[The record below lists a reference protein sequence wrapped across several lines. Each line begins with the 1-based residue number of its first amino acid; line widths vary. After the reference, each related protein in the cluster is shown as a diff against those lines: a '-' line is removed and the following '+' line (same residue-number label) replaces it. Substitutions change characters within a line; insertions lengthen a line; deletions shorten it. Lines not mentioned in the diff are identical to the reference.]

1 VGLYLVIPAVFIAA
15 MNYFAVEVPPSVEEG
30 SGEKQTD
37 DAINEMFG
45 EEHSG
50 PQKVAPLPLVLCFW
64 AYLILLSVY
73 TRYQRQSTRR
83 EIMKRLY
90 QERAAARGEEE
101 AVNSEQLKLFLEK
114 NRGDM
119 NAAHRFCGCYGTDDV
134 FFNDDGVAPSPLGNQ
149 TNEEEMMEG
158 DFCTSLWSCL
168 SNTFWASCCACWCQC
183 CSICAVW
190 QEEMEVNRLTG
201 NEHPTFD
208 YVTFQP
214 YSEYYPAI
222 QSLKEHQTKSLWKHM
237 STLSELSVKLL
248 KSLGFV
254 LVVLLLFALSSID
267 QNFTWENMIVLLLT
281 LGQAFFIE
289 YLVHWRWCK
298 FDLSF
303 DSVVKYFACGFL
315 LTTPMA
321 IAFEAIIST
330 VASLLIMS
338 MVMLILG
345 ADQDIANEL
354 TNDPKSALKDFAMKY
369 QGLFIFY
376 VFINSFVVAA
386 VTEEMVKYFGYWMV
400 VVPDLLPENRSAP
413 ATTVITS
420 YDSSNDDGE
429 TEDEGNNATTMRKSA
444 RSTGAGITVA
454 MVSVALGFACCEN
467 LMYIFVY
474 SPPSLGVEI
483 STLVARS
490 LFPVHPLCAAIQSIG
505 VCKRDIEG
513 DKKYGIGRII
523 SPAVLLHGSFD
534 FVLMLAAFY
543 ESLRASEEGQGEN
556 QGQEDG
562 NDEATT
568 EDLAAELP
576 SLISGLV
583 FVLIGCIYYGFAS
596 RAQNQRLIAMDNAAT
611 DQSSLLV

>member
-1 VGLYLVIPAVFIAA
+1 MAIYLVIPSLLVAA
-15 MNYFAVEVPPSVEEG
+15 MNYFAVEVLVDES
-30 SGEKQTD
+30 SQADNNKSTD
-37 DAINEMFG
+37 DLFG
-45 EEHSG
+45 VDSG
-50 PQKVAPLPLVLCFW
+50 PRKVAPLSLVLCFW
-64 AYLILLSVY
+64 AYLVVLIVY
-73 TRYQRQSTRR
+73 TRIQRQATRS

-90 QERAAARGEEE
+90 EERAAARNEEVDP
-101 AVNSEQLKLFLEK
+101 ARLRLFLEK
-114 NRGDM
+114 NRGDVT
-119 NAAHRFCGCYGTDDV
+119 AAHRACCCYGKDDV
-134 FFNDDGVAPSPLGNQ
+134 FFNDDGVSTLPNGRC
-149 TNEEEMMEG
+149 EEEEIEG
-158 DFCTSLWSCL
+158 DFCTSLWRCL
-168 SNTFWASCCACWCQC
+168 ANTFWASCCACWCQC

-201 NEHPTFD
+201 SEEHTMD

-222 QSLKEHQTKSLWKHM
+222 QALKENQTTNLVKHWT
-237 STLSELSVKLL
+237 TLSELSVKLL
-248 KSLGFV
+248 KSMFLV
-254 LVVLLLFALSSID
+254 LAVLLLFALSNIN
-267 QNFTWENMIVLLLT
+267 QNFTWENMIVLMLT

-303 DSVVKYFACGFL
+303 DAVVKYFACGFL

-330 VASLLIMS
+330 VASLLIMA
-338 MVMLILG
+338 VVVVVLG
-345 ADQDIANEL
+345 ADEDMAHEL
-354 TNDPKSALKDFAMKY
+354 QSDPKVALKDFAMKY
-369 QGLFIFY
+369 QGIFIVY
-376 VFINSFVVAA
+376 VFINSFIVAA

-400 VVPDLLPENRSAP
+400 VTPDLLPENRSSVPSSSYNSSDEHDEENTAP
-413 ATTVITS
+413 K
-420 YDSSNDDGE
+420 
-429 TEDEGNNATTMRKSA
+429 KSA

-474 SPPSLGVEI
+474 SPPSIGVEI

-513 DKKYGIGRII
+513 DKKYGLGRII

-543 ESLRASEEGQGEN
+543 QSLKATSSDEGADEN
-556 QGQEDG
+556 QGEAS
-562 NDEATT
+562 DEVTS

-576 SLISGLV
+576 SLVSGLV
-583 FVLIGCIYYGFAS
+583 FVIIGCIYYGIAS
-596 RAQNQRLIAMDNAAT
+596 RAQNQRLLSMDQAAT
-611 DQSSLLV
+611 DLELLV

>member
-1 VGLYLVIPAVFIAA
+1 MGLFLVIPALFIAA
-15 MNYFAVEVPPSVEEG
+15 MNYFAVEVPDEK
-30 SGEKQTD
+30 GEKSSSSD
-37 DAINEMFG
+37 DAMEEMFG
-45 EEHSG
+45 EDSG
-50 PQKVAPLPLVLCFW
+50 PRKVAPLPLVLCFW
-64 AYLILLSVY
+64 AYLVILIVY
-73 TRYQRQSTRR
+73 TRYQRQTTRR

-90 QERAAARGEEE
+90 EERAAARGEE
-101 AVNSEQLKLFLEK
+101 VDSIQLKLFLEK

-119 NAAHRFCGCYGTDDV
+119 SAAHRACCCYATDDV
-134 FFNDDGVAPSPLGNQ
+134 FFNDNGVAPLANNGTNQ
-149 TNEEEMMEG
+149 EEIDG
-158 DFCTSLWSCL
+158 DFCTRLWSCL

-201 NEHPTFD
+201 NENHTFD

-222 QSLKEHQTKSLWKHM
+222 QSLKENQTKSMLKHM

-248 KSLGFV
+248 KSLAFV

-281 LGQAFFIE
+281 FGQAFFIE

-321 IAFEAIIST
+321 VAFEAIIST
-330 VASLLIMS
+330 VASLLIMA
-338 MVMLILG
+338 MVVIILG
-345 ADQDIANEL
+345 ADQDIANEI
-354 TNDPKSALKDFAMKY
+354 TNDPKNAMKDFAMKY
-369 QGLFIFY
+369 QGLAIFY
-376 VFINSFVVAA
+376 LFLNSFLVAA

-400 VVPDLLPENRSAP
+400 VVPDLLPENRSLP
-413 ATTVITS
+413 DTSVSTS

-429 TEDEGNNATTMRKSA
+429 VENGNNATPRKSA

-474 SPPSLGVEI
+474 SPPSIGVEI
-483 STLVARS
+483 STLIARS

-534 FVLMLAAFY
+534 FVLMVAAFY
-543 ESLRASEEGQGEN
+543 ESLKASEEGQDEDQN
-556 QGQEDG
+556 QGSDSE
-562 NDEATT
+562 EITT

-583 FVLIGCIYYGFAS
+583 FVIIGCIYYGFAS